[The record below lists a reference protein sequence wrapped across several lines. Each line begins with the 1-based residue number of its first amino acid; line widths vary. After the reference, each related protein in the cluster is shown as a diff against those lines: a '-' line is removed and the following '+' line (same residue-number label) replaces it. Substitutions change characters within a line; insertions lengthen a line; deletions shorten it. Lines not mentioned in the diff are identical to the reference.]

1 MSEPNIEAKIRSVI
15 TDELEVE
22 DSDLTPETSF
32 VDDLGCDSLDHV
44 ELVMRIEEEF
54 EVEISDEES
63 AKIKTVQDAF
73 NLVRRKVKHTG
84 ERNDS

>member
-54 EVEISDEES
+54 EVEIHRG
-63 AKIKTVQDAF
+63 Q
-73 NLVRRKVKHTG
+73 RQ
-84 ERNDS
+84 